1 MSFAAAYEND
11 GILIVDKP
19 QGLATTPGA
28 VPSLCEAVFTERPAL
43 AAVPGFKDGEGGLL
57 NRLDNDTG
65 GLVLFAKTDEAFQFY
80 TQAMQEDKI
89 RKTYL
94 AVVHGVPDSRDGSI
108 TLSISHSAK
117 SHKRMLIA
125 DGRNPGR
132 GRALEGLTVWRLV
145 ATRPPFS
152 LLEVEITK
160 GVRHQIRVH
169 LAAIGLPIVG
179 DRLYNK
185 NGSDGLT
192 PRHLL
197 YCRAVRLPEPG
208 GGEHDVTVGVP
219 FEATWTELA
228 GDGAGNRQ

>member
-145 ATRPPFS
+145 ETRPPF
-152 LLEVEITK
+152 
-160 GVRHQIRVH
+160 
-169 LAAIGLPIVG
+169 VG